1 MNKSMPCNFKFWFR
15 GVLWT
20 GFNAWY
26 SAPGIIAYWD
36 AYRMSNGL
44 RIERLFGPEEI
55 RNQ

>member
-1 MNKSMPCNFKFWFR
+1 MNKSMPCNFSFYFR
-15 GVLWT
+15 GILWT

-36 AYRMSNGL
+36 AYRMSSGL